1 MQEFN
6 N

>member
-6 N
+6 